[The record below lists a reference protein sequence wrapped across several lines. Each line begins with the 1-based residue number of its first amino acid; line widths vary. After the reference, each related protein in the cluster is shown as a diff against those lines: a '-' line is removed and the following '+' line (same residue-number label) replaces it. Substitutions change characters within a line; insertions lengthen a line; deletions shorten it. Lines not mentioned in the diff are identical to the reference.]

1 MSWKSSLALYL
12 YTDDFY
18 VFACNA
24 VTTLISYTPLADLYR
39 NRSFTADMALRLSLL
54 ICTALCLL
62 LSMLVH
68 AQNDFEKKC
77 LAFTPEAYISNSTRQ
92 VLDYVPAGTTLM
104 FPDNDPTCARPSQVV
119 SVDLCRVALSIPTSN
134 RSSITF
140 EMWLPAD
147 WSGRFLGTGNGGIDG
162 CL

>member
-1 MSWKSSLALYL
+1 MSWKPSLSLYL

-18 VFACNA
+18 VFAGNA
-24 VTTLISYTPLADLYR
+24 VTILISYTPLAYLYR
-39 NRSFTADMALRLSLL
+39 NRRLPAHMALRFSLL
-54 ICTALCLL
+54 ICTALCVL

-68 AQNDFEKKC
+68 SQDAFRKKC
-77 LAFTPEAYISNSTRQ
+77 LAFTPELYIANSTRQ
-92 VLDYVPAGTTLM
+92 VLEYVPAGTNLT

-140 EMWLPAD
+140 EMWLPVQ
-147 WSGRFLGTGNGGIDG
+147 WSGRFLSTGNGGIDG